1 MKLTARIAWRSLAVA
16 ALALT
21 ELTLR
26 GTGPIAQELKLPS
39 LRSLSVKP
47 LRDPLA
53 PPVVNLAV
61 PGDVVRISFDELADD
76 HRYLRY
82 SLEHCDATWRPE
94 GLVDSEFMDSFNE
107 ENVDDYAHSQA
118 TVVGYVNYAF
128 TVPGPGMRLTEPG
141 NYLVKVWD
149 ERDPDTL
156 LATAHIGV
164 CDYTVPVSAEVSAV
178 TDIDAR
184 DSHQQLSLRLDT
196 RHLDLA
202 DPYTDLK
209 IVVTQNER
217 PDMTR
222 IITTPS
228 RRVGQEL
235 IYDHQ
240 RDLIFPA
247 GNEYRRFDMA
257 SVDYPGLGVES
268 INHETPVY
276 NVTLSPDSPRKG
288 ENYLY
293 DSTQHGAFVTRTIE
307 ADADG
312 DHDTRAD
319 YALTLFTLYM
329 PQLSGA
335 DVYIEGDLT
344 GRRYSPTSRMVY
356 NYDESRYELPLLLKQ
371 GAYNYQYV
379 ALPDGSPSGTGLTAP
394 VEGDKWETANRYTVR
409 VYHRQRGSRFDRLV
423 GFAVIGPTSTLN
435 R

>member
-1 MKLTARIAWRSLAVA
+1 MKQTVRIALRALFIAAAAVMTLTAGAS
-16 ALALT
+16 
-21 ELTLR
+21 E
-26 GTGPIAQELKLPS
+26 PIRQGLMIPS

-61 PGDVVRISFDELADD
+61 PGDVVRITFDELADD

-82 SLEHCDATWRPE
+82 SLEHCDAQWRPE

-107 ENVDDYAHSQA
+107 ENIEDYAHSQA

-128 TVPGPGMRLTEPG
+128 TVPGPGMRLTQPG
-141 NYLVKVWD
+141 NYIVKVWD

-156 LATAHIGV
+156 LATARIGV
-164 CDYTVPVSAEVSAV
+164 CDYSVPVSTEVSPV

-184 DSHQQLSLRLDT
+184 DAHQQLSLRLDT
-196 RHLDLA
+196 RHIDLT

-209 IVVTQNER
+209 IVVSQNDR
-217 PDMTR
+217 PDTER
-222 IITTPS
+222 LVTTPS
-228 RRVGQEL
+228 RRVGHEL
-235 IYDHQ
+235 IYEHQ

-268 INHETPVY
+268 IDHDTPVY
-276 NVTLSPDSPRKG
+276 NVMLQPDRPRRA

-293 DSTQHGAFVTRTIE
+293 DSTQHGAFVIRTIE
-307 ADADG
+307 ADDSD

-329 PQLSGA
+329 PPVPGA
-335 DVYIEGDLT
+335 DIYIEGDLT
-344 GRRYSPTSRMVY
+344 GRRYSLSSRMVY
-356 NYDESRYELPLLLKQ
+356 NHDEGRYELPLLLKQ

-379 ALPDGSPSGTGLTAP
+379 AVPHGSPSGTGLTAP
-394 VEGDKWETANRYTVR
+394 VEGDKWETVNRYTVK
-409 VYHRQRGSRFDRLV
+409 VYHRPRGSRFDRLV
-423 GFAVIGPTSTLN
+423 GFATFESAPSPN